1 LGAETRA
8 RTGSGS
14 PAAASYSRT
23 CRKTKAVEHG
33 TSVACSSIGRG
44 LVAPEGFTLE
54 IRVVS
59 SLTPDDEA
67 RYATT
72 FAKVI
77 AAVLENA
84 TITYAIQIQLRDGAV
99 VHHTHGLSPL
109 KLEAPA

>member
-1 LGAETRA
+1 MERA
-8 RTGSGS
+8 LQTARS
-14 PAAASYSRT
+14 
-23 CRKTKAVEHG
+23 
-33 TSVACSSIGRG
+33 GRG
-44 LVAPEGFTLE
+44 RIALEGFALE

-72 FAKVI
+72 FLKVI

-84 TITYAIQIQLRDGAV
+84 PITYAIQIQLRDGAV

-109 KLEAPA
+109 EIEAPL